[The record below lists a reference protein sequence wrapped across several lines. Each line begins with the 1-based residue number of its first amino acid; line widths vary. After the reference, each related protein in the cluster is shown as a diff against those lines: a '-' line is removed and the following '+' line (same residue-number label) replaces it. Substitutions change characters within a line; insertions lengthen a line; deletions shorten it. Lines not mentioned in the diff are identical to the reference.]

1 MDEKDEKALIWL
13 FGILVIG
20 GGLTML
26 STPIIWLIFSIKSPK
41 EVKISTE
48 ENQIVYE
55 TNTSKETD
63 ISYNDLE
70 NIYYPSSEDKPKVKT
85 IEMYTK

>member
-1 MDEKDEKALIWL
+1 MDEKDEKTLIWL

-26 STPIIWLIFSIKSPK
+26 STPIIWLIFSIKGPK

-70 NIYYPSSEDKPKVKT
+70 NIYYPSAEDKPKVKT